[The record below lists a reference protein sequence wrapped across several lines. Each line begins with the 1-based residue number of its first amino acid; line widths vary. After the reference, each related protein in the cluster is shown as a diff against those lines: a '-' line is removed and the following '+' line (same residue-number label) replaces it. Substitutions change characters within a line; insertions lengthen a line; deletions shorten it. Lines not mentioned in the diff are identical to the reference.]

1 MLYWLSHLKVSVE
14 VIICSLLL
22 LCLSNHRGLENWAKR
37 DLGRSFWPQEMDD
50 STETSPED
58 IYQIIMSYKTPHEER
73 AIIFSP

>member
-1 MLYWLSHLKVSVE
+1 M
-14 VIICSLLL
+14 CSLLL
-22 LCLSNHRGLENWAKR
+22 QHLCNHRGLENWAKR

-58 IYQIIMSYKTPHEER
+58 IYQTIMSYKTPPEDR